1 MVGVKTKGKIK
12 AAIVGVTMAISAVIS
27 PMSMVLNNEVEAASI
42 DANFAKALQYSL
54 YFYDANMCGT
64 DVGERSA
71 LEWRDDCH
79 TYDANVSTPY
89 GTMDLSGGF
98 HDAGD
103 HVKFGLPEA
112 YSAVTLGWGFY
123 EFKDAYTSTGQAAHA
138 QVILDH
144 FAEYFRKSTVM
155 EGGNVK
161 AFCYQVG
168 EGDSDHSYWG
178 APEAQTTAR
187 PAYFATPSNPATDIV
202 GLTVAALAAN
212 YANFGNAED
221 LKYAKALYNFAKSN
235 NKAVATEGSASFY
248 VSKAWQDD
256 MAFAAVWLYKAT
268 GESSYKTEAIGF
280 RDSIKGSNPYWDE
293 SMNPWPYCWDG
304 VWPGVNA
311 MLGDWSLVE
320 QNLTDATGSN
330 YVFLAQWGSAR
341 YNTGL
346 QMVGL
351 IYDKYKGTDKYSS
364 WAKGQM
370 EYLMGN
376 NNQNKCYIVG
386 YNQYSV
392 KYPHHRASSGTSDAN
407 ITSPQK
413 YVLVG
418 ALASGP
424 EDAGGSHNDVTSN
437 YIGNE
442 VTIDYNAA
450 FVGACAGLYLKYGS
464 GQKVDSNIV
473 GVKSTVVNPVTT
485 PTTTVTTTTTTTTTS
500 TSNTTTTPVTTG
512 EGSNKLIVNK
522 QMNRDLE
529 GSKTVEIKIKDL
541 IGPRDKIKSLVIE
554 LEASGN
560 IGNYTGG
567 YGFSVTDGYSK
578 ETDKNWF
585 QSDNFNQSINSNSG
599 TITLDIDS
607 ELGDYIAYDGNFVFG
622 MWWSD
627 QQLVTVKSV
636 TATVE
641 TSPEVTTVTTTTPVI
656 TTPEVTT
663 VTTTETPVT
672 TTEAPATTTE
682 TTPVTTV
689 TTVTTTETPVTTT
702 ETTTTTPPVTTPGID
717 KDKVLYGDV
726 DLDGEVRLND
736 IIQFNKHFVGAV
748 VLSPTARE
756 NANCVYDE
764 LLNMSDNMKI
774 ANYLVFK
781 ITQADLGPRK

>member
-168 EGDSDHSYWG
+168 EGNSDHDYWG
-178 APEAQTTAR
+178 SPEAQTTAR
-187 PAYFATPSNPATDIV
+187 PVYFATANSPATDIV
-202 GLTVAALAAN
+202 GLTAAALAAN
-212 YANFGNAED
+212 YANFGNSED
-221 LKYAKALYNFAKSN
+221 LKYAKALYNFAKNSN
-235 NKAVATEGSASFY
+235 KGVATDGVGGFYGSEDW
-248 VSKAWQDD
+248 KDD
-256 MAFAAVWLYKAT
+256 MAFAAAWLYKAT
-268 GESSYKTEAIGF
+268 GENSYKSDAEGF
-280 RDSIKGSNPYWDE
+280 ASQAGYAKTTS
-293 SMNPWPYCWDG
+293 WPYCWNS
-304 VWPGVNA
+304 VWAGANA
-311 MLGDWSLVE
+311 LLGDWNSVRS
-320 QNLTDATGSN
+320 NLSSAQGSN
-330 YVFLAQWGSAR
+330 YVFIDQWGSAR
-341 YNTGL
+341 YNTAL
-346 QMVGL
+346 QLVGL
-351 IYDKYKGTDKYSS
+351 VYDKHNNSNTYSS

-370 EYLMGN
+370 EFIMGN

-392 KYPHHRASSGTSDAN
+392 KYPHHRASSGFFDAQD
-407 ITSPQK
+407 TSPHK

-424 EDAGGSHNDVTSN
+424 EDAGGSHNDVTKN

-442 VTIDYNAA
+442 VAIDYNAA

-485 PTTTVTTTTTTTTTS
+485 PTTTVTTPTTTVTTTTTS

-541 IGPRDKIKSLVIE
+541 IGPRDKIKSIDVE